1 MPSRFFPATIEEDLL
16 RYAATA
22 FHDLDDERAGALR
35 TACRARG
42 IALLDLQ
49 PTEFTTDLTL
59 VQGTI
64 ASRSVILDASPWSL
78 STKSA

>member
-1 MPSRFFPATIEEDLL
+1 ML

-22 FHDLDDERAGALR
+22 FHDLDDERAAALVS
-35 TACRARG
+35 ACRTRS

-59 VQGTI
+59 LQGNNRIKVGDLGTR
-64 ASRSVILDASPWSL
+64 ARSHLTLKI
-78 STKSA
+78 T